1 MERAELVL
9 AVFDLSQPL
18 TAEDYGLADRIRALG
33 KAGSTVAVFNKR
45 DLAPG
50 AVPPVLFDRQVCI
63 SARTGEGKDALE
75 QAVGALY
82 GGLEPD
88 MDAVITSA
96 RQAAALRRASA
107 ALGEAKEALCG
118 GAQDAAGTELDAAI
132 AALGE
137 TDGRSV
143 SEAVVAEI
151 FSRFCVGK

>member
-1 MERAELVL
+1 
-9 AVFDLSQPL
+9 
-18 TAEDYGLADRIRALG
+18 
-33 KAGSTVAVFNKR
+33 
-45 DLAPG
+45 
-50 AVPPVLFDRQVCI
+50 
-63 SARTGEGKDALE
+63 
-75 QAVGALY
+75 
-82 GGLEPD
+82 

-143 SEAVVAEI
+143 SEAVVDEI